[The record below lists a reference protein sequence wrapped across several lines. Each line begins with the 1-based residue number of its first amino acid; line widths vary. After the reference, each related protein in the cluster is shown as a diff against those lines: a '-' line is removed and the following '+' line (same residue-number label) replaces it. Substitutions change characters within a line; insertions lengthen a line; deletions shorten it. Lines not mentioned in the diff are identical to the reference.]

1 MPSFIE
7 SPSYSGAAPTN
18 TIVYTDAGEVFAAG
32 NIQTDGTALAPT
44 VISNTVKAATVGNVG
59 AAHVGSTGTFS
70 GTVIAAT
77 LNAATIGNSGATL
90 TGTVSTAAQ
99 PNITSVGTLTG
110 LSVTGNILPSANV
123 TYNLGSS
130 TARWKDLFLSGS
142 TIDLGGTTI
151 SAPSGG
157 GLSIATGPI
166 YANTSIASTSSST
179 GALVVPNGGAGIA
192 GNVYV
197 GGAMTIAGNLTINGT
212 TTTIN
217 NTTIETTEYVT
228 TIYATSVNSATIGN
242 SGAVL
247 YGTLNSAS
255 ASQPNITT
263 LAGVTSIGAS
273 GVTTSVVG
281 NLSVTGSGGNV
292 TGVSTLFATT
302 INAAT
307 IGNTSAVHVGSYG
320 NITTINATNVNSAT
334 IGNIS
339 ANHVG
344 TGTYLTSLNASN
356 LSSGTVPSAQI
367 SGSYTGITGVGT
379 IATGTWQGSA
389 IGASYVST
397 LNQNTTG
404 SAATFTSTSQ
414 NSQFNSV
421 GVGTAGSATAG
432 EIRATNN
439 ITAYYSSDAQFK
451 ENVQDVPDALAI
463 VTAIGSKLFD
473 WTDAYIADHGGED
486 GYFVQKSDFGVI
498 AQDVQRVFP
507 QAIRT
512 RPDGS
517 LAVDYEKLA
526 TLSFGAI
533 GQLLARVEALEAKQA

>member
-1 MPSFIE
+1 MANTNFTLVDGLTCGPTMIFGGNGDIVTTGNVSVTGGGTYLGI
-7 SPSYSGAAPTN
+7 STSKIYSGTSNVVVTGTN
-18 TIVYTDAGEVFAAG
+18 VFA
-32 NIQTDGTALAPT
+32 NISGTPQLTIA
-44 VISNTVKAATVGNVG
+44 
-59 AAHVGSTGTFS
+59 STGVTIAGALTAS
-70 GTVIAAT
+70 GITQIA
-77 LNAATIGNSGATL
+77 NS
-90 TGTVSTAAQ
+90 TVST
-99 PNITSVGTLTG
+99 
-110 LSVTGNILPSANV
+110 
-123 TYNLGSS
+123 S
-130 TARWKDLFLSGS
+130 T
-142 TIDLGGTTI
+142 T
-151 SAPSGG
+151 
-157 GLSIATGPI
+157 
-166 YANTSIASTSSST
+166 T
-179 GALVVPNGGAGIA
+179 GALQVTGGAGIG
-192 GNVYV
+192 GNLNV
-197 GGAMTIAGNLTINGT
+197 GGNFTVTGNLTINGS

-217 NTTIETTEYVT
+217 NTTIENQEYVNT
-228 TIYATSVNSATIGN
+228 TDANIIRAVTLGN
-242 SGAVL
+242 
-247 YGTLNSAS
+247 
-255 ASQPNITT
+255 
-263 LAGVTSIGAS
+263 IGA
-273 GVTTSVVG
+273 
-281 NLSVTGSGGNV
+281 
-292 TGVSTLFATT
+292 
-302 INAAT
+302 
-307 IGNTSAVHVGSYG
+307 
-320 NITTINATNVNSAT
+320 
-334 IGNIS
+334 
-339 ANHVG
+339 NHIG

-451 ENVQDVPDALAI
+451 ENVQDVPDALSI

-507 QAIRT
+507 QAIRI

-533 GQLLARVEALEAKQA
+533 GQLLTRIEILESKIS

>member
-1 MPSFIE
+1 MANTNFTLVDGLTCGPTMIFGGNGDIVTTGNVSVTGGGTYLGI
-7 SPSYSGAAPTN
+7 STSKIYSGTSNVVVTGTN
-18 TIVYTDAGEVFAAG
+18 VFA
-32 NIQTDGTALAPT
+32 NISGTPQLT
-44 VISNTVKAATVGNVG
+44 VA
-59 AAHVGSTGTFS
+59 STGVTIAGALTAS
-70 GTVIAAT
+70 GITQIA
-77 LNAATIGNSGATL
+77 NS
-90 TGTVSTAAQ
+90 TVST
-99 PNITSVGTLTG
+99 
-110 LSVTGNILPSANV
+110 
-123 TYNLGSS
+123 S
-130 TARWKDLFLSGS
+130 T
-142 TIDLGGTTI
+142 T
-151 SAPSGG
+151 
-157 GLSIATGPI
+157 
-166 YANTSIASTSSST
+166 T
-179 GALVVPNGGAGIA
+179 GALQVTGGAGIG

-197 GGAMTIAGNLTINGT
+197 GGAMTIGGNLTINGT

-217 NTTIETTEYVT
+217 NTTVETTEYVNS
-228 TIYATSVNSATIGN
+228 IDALVVRSVTMGN
-242 SGAVL
+242 
-247 YGTLNSAS
+247 
-255 ASQPNITT
+255 
-263 LAGVTSIGAS
+263 IGA
-273 GVTTSVVG
+273 
-281 NLSVTGSGGNV
+281 
-292 TGVSTLFATT
+292 
-302 INAAT
+302 
-307 IGNTSAVHVGSYG
+307 
-320 NITTINATNVNSAT
+320 
-334 IGNIS
+334 
-339 ANHVG
+339 NHIG

-356 LSSGTVPSAQI
+356 LSSGTVPSAQISGSYTGITGVGTIATGTWQGSVIGTSYI

-421 GVGTAGSATAG
+421 GVGTAGSSTAG

-451 ENVQDVPDALAI
+451 ENVQDVPDALSI

-507 QAIRT
+507 QAIRI

-533 GQLLARVEALEAKQA
+533 GQLLTRIEILESKQG

>member
-77 LNAATIGNSGATL
+77 LNAATIGNASATHIGASATLTGTAIAATVNAATIGNSGATL
-90 TGTVSTAAQ
+90 TGTVSTASQ
-99 PNITSVGTLTG
+99 PNITTLAGVTSIGATGVETSIVGNLTVG
-110 LSVTGNILPSANV
+110 GNLSVTGNSVSIGASTLSITDPVINLNTPSDLTPLTTTTTADIGLKFHYYSGSDRHAFLGRAQDTGYLEWYSDGNDSANV
-123 TYNLGSS
+123 FTG
-130 TARWKDLFLSGS
+130 TAY
-142 TIDLGGTTI
+142 GGI
-151 SAPSGG
+151 K
-157 GLSIATGPI
+157 
-166 YANTSIASTSSST
+166 T
-179 GALVVPNGGAGIA
+179 GALFLANTGTVL
-192 GNVYV
+192 
-197 GGAMTIAGNLTINGT
+197 TTSGNLS
-212 TTTIN
+212 
-217 NTTIETTEYVT
+217 
-228 TIYATSVNSATIGN
+228 ATAVSAATIGN
-242 SGAVL
+242 SGATL
-247 YGTLNSAS
+247 TGTIST

-307 IGNTSAVHVGSYG
+307 IGNTSAAHIGASATLTGTV
-320 NITTINATNVNSAT
+320 IATTVNAAT
-334 IGNIS
+334 IGNS
-339 ANHVG
+339 GATL
-344 TGTYLTSLNASN
+344 TGTLSTAAQTNITSVGSLGS
-356 LSSGTVPSAQI
+356 TQI
-367 SGSYTGITGVGT
+367 SS
-379 IATGTWQGSA
+379 
-389 IGASYVST
+389 
-397 LNQNTTG
+397 L
-404 SAATFTSTSQ
+404 
-414 NSQFNSV
+414 
-421 GVGTAGSATAG
+421 GVGTAASGTSG

-451 ENVQDVPDALAI
+451 ENVQDVPDALSI
-463 VTAIGSKLFD
+463 VTTIGSKLFD
-473 WTDAYIADHGGED
+473 WTDAYIAEHGGAD
-486 GYFVQKSDFGVI
+486 GYFIQKSDFGVI

-507 QAIRT
+507 QAVRT

-517 LAVDYEKLA
+517 LAVDYEKLG
-526 TLSFGAI
+526 TLAFGAI
-533 GQLLARVEALEAKQA
+533 AQLLARVEALEAKQA